1 MQGIVGPEERAEF
14 EPRIMRL
21 AMGISVF
28 ILERGL
34 DEVYL
39 LPTVLGQ
46 LDTVVWCGL
55 MDVAIF

>member
-1 MQGIVGPEERAEF
+1 MQGIVGPEERAEL
-14 EPRIMRL
+14 EPCIMRL
-21 AMGISVF
+21 EIGISVNVP
-28 ILERGL
+28 ERGL